1 MIRPFTLRD
10 LTLVRR
16 LAEQGISLHAE
27 SALADSVN
35 PLRGAL
41 LGILV
46 GGNQPTFVWKS
57 TESNEVGFLQLRLE
71 EERHHAHIACISP
84 MLKQADADAD
94 TDADSIVP
102 GINSIVNGHIWLSL
116 LDQAVVEAGRHGI
129 HSLVAEVDETG
140 LELPVL
146 RRAGFAVYTRQDI
159 WVREDLPAA
168 PASPVDLAL
177 TPRRVVDDWDI
188 QLLYANTVP
197 RLVQLAEPVP
207 PLDGDEAWVLRDGDD
222 LAAYVHIHL
231 GSVATWLRFFIHPN
245 AESDAD
251 NIVAAALQVQ
261 SSKVNLPIFCCVRRY
276 ESWLPSALERN
287 GFHIYSSQAVMVKH
301 TVHHLKKPMS
311 ELTAVL
317 EKQGM
322 TASTPIVQ
330 RYRPPSG
337 AN

>member
-1 MIRPFTLRD
+1 MIRPFTIRD
-10 LTLVRR
+10 LALVRR
-16 LAEQGISLHAE
+16 LAEQGMSLHAE

-41 LGILV
+41 LGMFV

-57 TESNEVGFLQLRLE
+57 TESDEAGFLQLRLE
-71 EERHHAHIACISP
+71 EARHHAHIVCISP
-84 MLKQADADAD
+84 MLKQAAS
-94 TDADSIVP
+94 DADSVVP
-102 GINSIVNGHIWLSL
+102 GINNIINGHVWLPL
-116 LDQAVVEAGRHGI
+116 LDQAVMEAGRQGI
-129 HSLVAEVDETG
+129 QSLVAEVDETG

-159 WVREDLPAA
+159 WVREQLPEVTDT
-168 PASPVDLAL
+168 PVNLAL
-177 TPRRVVDDWDI
+177 TPRRAGDDWDI

-197 RLVQLAEPVP
+197 RLVQLAEPIP
-207 PLDGDEAWVLRDGDD
+207 PLDGGEAWVLRDGDE
-222 LAAYVHIHL
+222 LAAYVHIHM

-245 AESDAD
+245 AESEAD
-251 NIVAAALQVQ
+251 NIVTAALQVQ
-261 SSKVNLPIFCCVRRY
+261 SSKINLPIFCCVRRY

-287 GFHIYSSQAVMVKH
+287 GFRIYSSQAVMVKH
-301 TVHHLKKPMS
+301 TVHHLKKPMP

-330 RYRPPSG
+330 RYRPHRG